1 MRRDSPSLGLFWFV
15 AASPN
20 GCSFANLARSFVQVP
35 EIAGFKTLDEGHVD
49 IWPLIQRREA
59 ALRPFEYDD
68 FPRGRVNWRASDD
81 RWLLLLDP
89 ALRAGPFV
97 SYVAESWQLPA
108 GNRLLVSTDLHY
120 RSRVRVSPPVLSE
133 MIP

>member
-1 MRRDSPSLGLFWFV
+1 MRGDSPSLGLFWFV
-15 AASPN
+15 TASRN

-35 EIAGFKTLDEGHVD
+35 EIGGFKTLDEGHVD

-89 ALRAGPFV
+89 KLRAGPFV
-97 SYVAESWQLPA
+97 SYVAESWRLPTE
-108 GNRLLVSTDLHY
+108 NRLL
-120 RSRVRVSPPVLSE
+120 
-133 MIP
+133 